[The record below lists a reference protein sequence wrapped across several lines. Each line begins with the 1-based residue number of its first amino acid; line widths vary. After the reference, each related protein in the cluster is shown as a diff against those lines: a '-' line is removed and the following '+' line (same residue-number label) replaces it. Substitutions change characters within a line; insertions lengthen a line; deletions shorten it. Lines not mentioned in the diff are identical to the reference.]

1 MIITISLEE
10 QFYVELD
17 KQDYLFI
24 IYLFNK

>member
-17 KQDYLFI
+17 KEDYLFI
-24 IYLFNK
+24 IYLLNK